1 MMAVEESVSDET
13 SAERQD
19 PSGVVVAQN
28 VSKSFGVT
36 KALDNVTIIGR
47 AGAVHAITG
56 ENGAGKSTFMKILAG
71 VYRPDAGR
79 IFIHGRQV
87 QFSSVHDALVRG
99 VSSVFQEVTLLPNLT
114 VAENMFLGREPMSR
128 GTLSRRIMMR
138 EARDALARVGLEVR
152 PEWLVG
158 RLTVGEQQ
166 LVEIAKGISTDASVF
181 FFDEPT
187 ASLNNTE
194 VERLERLIDGLR
206 AQGKVIFYVSH
217 RLEEV
222 FRFCDTVTVLKDG
235 KHVTTLPRV
244 SLDEDRLVTL
254 MVGRPMQDLFP
265 RRQKCSSS
273 LALDVRNLVP
283 KKGAPEVR
291 LQLHRGEI
299 LGIYGLEG
307 QGQREILRSLIGVI
321 TPHKSDIT
329 KISKE
334 GDASPLVPEA
344 GVVSCLR
351 KGVGFVPEDRKVEG
365 LYLDLSI
372 YENVALGPMNGFAL
386 IRLAPRVANLV
397 KKIMK
402 RIYIQASSM
411 GQPVASL
418 SGGNQQKVMLGRWF
432 AAGVDTLIVEQPT
445 RGVDIGAKA
454 EIYRQLRKFTA
465 SGGAVLM
472 VSNEITEIIGLC
484 DRIIVVRQGLTVFET
499 AGSVANEEILMEYA
513 LKDTPPAKGKAR
525 RHETVPV

>member
-1 MMAVEESVSDET
+1 MSVAESIPDGS
-13 SAERQD
+13 SAEMQD

-28 VSKSFGVT
+28 VSKSFGST

-79 IFIHGRQV
+79 IFIHGREV
-87 QFSSVHDALVRG
+87 QFSSVHDALVHG
-99 VSSVFQEVTLLPNLT
+99 VSSVFQEVTLLSNLT
-114 VAENMFLGREPMSR
+114 IAENMFLGREPMSR

-138 EARDALARVGLEVR
+138 EARDALARVGLDVR

-158 RLTVGEQQ
+158 RLTVCEQR
-166 LVEIAKGISTDASVF
+166 LVEIAKGISTDAFVF

-194 VERLERLIDGLR
+194 VERLGKLIDGLR
-206 AQGKVIFYVSH
+206 TQGKVIFYVSH

-244 SLDEDRLVTL
+244 SLDEGQLVTL
-254 MVGRPMQDLFP
+254 MVGRPMQALFP
-265 RRQKCSSS
+265 RRKKYKSS
-273 LALDVRNLVP
+273 LALDVRSLVP
-283 KKGAPEVR
+283 QQGAPEVR

-299 LGIYGLEG
+299 LGLCGLEG

-329 KISKE
+329 KISKD
-334 GDASPLVPEA
+334 GVSTPLVPEA
-344 GVVSCLR
+344 GVVSCLGM
-351 KGVGFVPEDRKVEG
+351 GVGFVPEDRKIEG

-372 YENVALGPMNGFAL
+372 YENVALGPMNGLAL
-386 IRLAPRVANLV
+386 FRLAPRVAKLV
-397 KKIMK
+397 KEIME
-402 RIYIQASSM
+402 RIHLQARGM
-411 GQPVASL
+411 DQPVDSL

-472 VSNEITEIIGLC
+472 VSSEITEIIGLC
-484 DRIIVVRQGLTVFET
+484 DRIIVVRQGRTVFES
-499 AGSVANEEILMEYA
+499 AGSAATEEILMEYA
-513 LKDTPPAKGKAR
+513 LKDTPACSERAG
-525 RHETVPV
+525 TSS

>member
-1 MMAVEESVSDET
+1 MSAAKSKSVGS

-19 PSGVVVAQN
+19 PSVVVVAQN
-28 VSKSFGVT
+28 ISKSFGST
-36 KALDNVTIIGR
+36 KALDNVTIIGK

-79 IFIHGRQV
+79 IFIHGKEV
-87 QFSSVHDALVRG
+87 QFSSVRDALVCG
-99 VSSVFQEVTLLPNLT
+99 VSSVFQELTLLPNLT
-114 VAENMFLGREPMSR
+114 IAENMFLGREPMSR
-128 GTLSRRIMMR
+128 GILSRRIMTR
-138 EARDALARVGLEVR
+138 ETRDALARVGLDVR
-152 PEWLVG
+152 PELLIG
-158 RLTVGEQQ
+158 CLTVCEQQ
-166 LVEIAKGISTDASVF
+166 LVEIAKGIYTDASVF

-194 VERLERLIDGLR
+194 VERLGRLIDGLR
-206 AQGKVIFYVSH
+206 TQGKVIFYVSH

-235 KHVTTLPRV
+235 KHVATLPRT
-244 SLDEDRLVTL
+244 SLDEGQLVTL
-254 MVGRPMQDLFP
+254 MVGRPMQDLYP
-265 RRQKCSSS
+265 RRQKFSRS
-273 LALDVRNLVP
+273 LALDVRSLVP
-283 KKGAPEVR
+283 QQGAPEVR

-299 LGIYGLEG
+299 LGLCGLEG
-307 QGQREILRSLIGVI
+307 QGQREILRSLVGII
-321 TPHKSDIT
+321 APHKSDIT

-334 GDASPLVPEA
+334 GVASPFVPEA
-344 GVVSCLR
+344 GAVSCLG
-351 KGVGFVPEDRKVEG
+351 KGVGFVPEDRKIEG

-372 YENVALGPMNGFAL
+372 YENVALGPMNGLTL
-386 IRLAPRVANLV
+386 IRSAPRVAKLV

-402 RIYIQASSM
+402 QIRLQASSI

-418 SGGNQQKVMLGRWF
+418 SGGNQQKVMLGRWL

-484 DRIIVVRQGLTVFET
+484 DRIIVVRQGRTVFET
-499 AGSVANEEILMEYA
+499 AGRAATEEILMEYA

-525 RHETVPV
+525 CHDTVPV